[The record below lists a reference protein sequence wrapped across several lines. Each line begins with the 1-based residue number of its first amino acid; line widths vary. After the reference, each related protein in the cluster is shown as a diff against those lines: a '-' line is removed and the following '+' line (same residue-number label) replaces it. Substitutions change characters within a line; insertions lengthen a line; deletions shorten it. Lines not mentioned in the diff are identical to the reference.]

1 MISVTN
7 CFLNV
12 GLVLGADIQ
21 FSHVWVRRKEE
32 KGMPW
37 TPYLLNSLELLFDV
51 EAGDEST

>member
-37 TPYLLNSLELLFDV
+37 TPYLLNCLELLFDV
-51 EAGDEST
+51 EAGDERT